1 MKKLDLYQKLGL
13 HNEEQVFSFFMDSL
27 RESIFTWDY
36 FVDWKKIAKKINRY
50 KVELNIL
57 NSLVGEKNSE
67 KMFISLMKE
76 YPHTKRVLP
85 LLIAVRIRKLDS
97 LPIVDN
103 KDVEDNRSELKIKYF
118 KINREIDSK
127 AEKELKRFYVESG
140 LKTLLEQ
147 KNIKNLVDYYTGIE
161 VGMDTNARKN
171 RTGDLMEDIVE
182 NYLISTFSQER
193 NIEIVSQAN
202 KEKIE
207 NKFGIAIQV
216 DKVNRRFDFTLLNK
230 NSGKLILMET
240 NYYSGGGT
248 KLKATAGE
256 YRQLAEFLEE
266 QGLVLVWVTDGLG
279 WKTAQNSLR
288 ETFREND
295 FVFNLALLNKG
306 ALKEI
311 LFCERL

>member
-1 MKKLDLYQKLGL
+1 MKKLDLYQKLDL
-13 HNEEQVFSFFMDSL
+13 QNEEQVFTFFMDSL

-36 FVDWKKIAKKINRY
+36 FIDWEKIAKKINKY

-67 KMFISLMKE
+67 KEFISLMRE
-76 YPHTKRVLP
+76 YPRVKRVLP
-85 LLIAVRIRKLDS
+85 LLIAVRIRKLNN
-97 LPIVDN
+97 LPIADN
-103 KDVEDNRSELKIKYF
+103 KNIGDSRSELKKKYF
-118 KINREIDSK
+118 EINREIDSET
-127 AEKELKRFYVESG
+127 EKELKRFYGESG
-140 LKTLLEQ
+140 FKTILEQ

-161 VGMDTNARKN
+161 VGIDTNARKN

-182 NYLISTFSQER
+182 NYLIRTFPKAS
-193 NIEIVSQAN
+193 NIKIISQAN

-207 NKFGIAIQV
+207 EEFGPTVKV
-216 DKVNRRFDFTLLNK
+216 DKVNRRFDFALFNENLRR
-230 NSGKLILMET
+230 LILIET

-256 YRQLAEFLEE
+256 YIQLAEFLKK
-266 QGLVLVWVTDGLG
+266 QDLPLIWITDGLG
-279 WKTAQNSLR
+279 WQTARNPLR